1 MTENGDDTTGLVSA
15 CPVCQCPVP
24 GGEFC
29 GACGAHLHP
38 KSGHSPGRHRIYAAD
53 PAERMLHLSVITT
66 LFPHLPHRHSGP
78 FRVALAGAA
87 LMLLALG
94 LLGVIGVA
102 VVLSA
107 ALVPVLYVLY
117 LYEVEVYE
125 DEPVLVIGGTL
136 VIGFLLGLVW
146 ARTTG
151 AVVTGA
157 LLQNVAVGLSTGEI
171 IQVAVVFP
179 LIAQLLMLVGPLV
192 LYVLAWRRY
201 GEALV

>member
-1 MTENGDDTTGLVSA
+1 MTENGDDTTRLVSA

-29 GACGAHLHP
+29 GACGAHFHQG
-38 KSGHSPGRHRIYAAD
+38 SGHSPGRHSRYAAD
-53 PAERMLHLSVITT
+53 PAERMLHFSVITT
-66 LFPHLPHRHSGP
+66 LFPHLPHRPSGP
-78 FRVALAGAA
+78 FRMALAAAA

-102 VVLSA
+102 VVLAA

-146 ARTTG
+146 ARSTG

-171 IQVAVVFP
+171 VQVAVVFP

-201 GEALV
+201 DEALV

>member
-29 GACGAHLHP
+29 GACGAHLRQG
-38 KSGHSPGRHRIYAAD
+38 SGHSPGRYRIYAAD

-78 FRVALAGAA
+78 LRVAPAGAA

-125 DEPVLVIGGTL
+125 DEPVLAIGGTL
-136 VIGFLLGLVW
+136 VTWFLLGLV
-146 ARTTG
+146 
-151 AVVTGA
+151 
-157 LLQNVAVGLSTGEI
+157 
-171 IQVAVVFP
+171 
-179 LIAQLLMLVGPLV
+179 
-192 LYVLAWRRY
+192 
-201 GEALV
+201 